1 MARRSRRGWRRVK
14 ILIQSSQRPQWSP
27 GELPLLHSLESGT
40 KLIVDS
46 QPESGPSSDQ
56 SIRRMREKNEKI
68 QAALEE
74 AMLKIKDQAAQ
85 LAEEVGLVT
94 HMTVSYR

>member
-1 MARRSRRGWRRVK
+1 
-14 ILIQSSQRPQWSP
+14 
-27 GELPLLHSLESGT
+27 
-40 KLIVDS
+40 
-46 QPESGPSSDQ
+46 
-56 SIRRMREKNEKI
+56 MREKNEKI

>member
-1 MARRSRRGWRRVK
+1 M
-14 ILIQSSQRPQWSP
+14 
-27 GELPLLHSLESGT
+27 
-40 KLIVDS
+40 LIVDS
-46 QPESGPSSDQ
+46 QPEPGTSSDQ

-85 LAEEVGLVT
+85 LAEEVGLGAR
-94 HMTVSYR
+94 MIVSYR